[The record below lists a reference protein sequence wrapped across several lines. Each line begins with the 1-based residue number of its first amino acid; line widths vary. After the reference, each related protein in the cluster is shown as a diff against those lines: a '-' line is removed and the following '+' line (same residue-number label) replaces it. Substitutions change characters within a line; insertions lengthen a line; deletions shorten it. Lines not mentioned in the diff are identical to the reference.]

1 MGTMK
6 KAASY
11 VLPLVALFFGANS
24 SWGQSAS
31 IDLGEVVVGATADSP
46 AALAPTS
53 TIRVVDAAT
62 IEKSGAQSLAD
73 ALEKDAGVF
82 VNRSGPAGSVAT
94 LDIRGSSSSQVL
106 VILDGQRLNS
116 AQQGAP
122 DLSQIPASSIASIEV
137 LSAGASAVYGPDALG
152 GVVVITTKKAS
163 GDRLALSFDNSAWPT
178 TLGASGGAA
187 LVDGQHLSVSG
198 GTRIGSAGLSFGANG
213 TRAANAYPYGGTALR
228 SNADL
233 MSGSGNLGLDL
244 PVAMGNFRA
253 RASGSFQEEGVPGS
267 LSWATPSSRE
277 KDSAARASLGWA
289 SDALAGGIL
298 SVDVQGGG
306 SWTRLEYIDPSSPGT
321 TDSLNANLAF
331 RGKALLSDVL
341 DLGFG
346 GSLSGDS
353 TQSSDYSSLA
363 SGQPSRL
370 SAGAYVEPNLSFGS
384 LKLVPAIRYDWSSD
398 YPAGLS
404 FLAGASWAASETL
417 SLRASGGSSYR
428 APTFMELWFPG
439 YSNPNL
445 KPEHG
450 YNAEAGMSFRA
461 DGLSLD
467 LSGFARLV
475 QDLIVSNPP
484 LYIPENIG
492 QAFIPGTELTATARL
507 LDFRA
512 TLHYEFDYPLDTSGS
527 SSPWTGTLITRLS
540 MHRANASIGYALG
553 PVEALVSARYWSARD
568 YYALPAVTI
577 VDAGVTVQAMP
588 GLKLS
593 LSADNLLNAS
603 YQVNCDYPMPG
614 FGLTAGLSYNL

>member
-6 KAASY
+6 KAARL
-11 VLPLVALFFGANS
+11 VLPLVALFAGATS

-31 IDLGEVVVGATADSP
+31 VDLGEVVVGATADSP
-46 AALAPTS
+46 AALAPTA
-53 TIRVVDAAT
+53 TISVVDAAT
-62 IEKSGAQSLAD
+62 IKKSGAQSLAD

-178 TLGASGGAA
+178 ALGASA

-198 GTRIGSAGLSFGANG
+198 GTRIGSAGLSFGADG

-244 PVAMGNFRA
+244 PMAMGNFRA
-253 RASGSFQEEGVPGS
+253 RASGSYQEEGVPGQ

-277 KDSAARASLGWA
+277 KDSALRGSLGWS
-289 SDALAGGIL
+289 SDALAGGLL

-306 SWTRLEYIDPSSPGT
+306 SWTRLEYIDPSWPGT
-321 TDSLNANLAF
+321 TDSVNANLAF
-331 RGKALLSDVL
+331 RGKALLSEAL

-346 GSLSGDS
+346 GSLSSDS
-353 TQSSDYSSLA
+353 TQSSEYSSLA

-370 SAGAYVEPNLSFGS
+370 SAGAYVEPSLSFGN
-384 LKLVPAIRYDWSSD
+384 LKFVPALRYDWSSD

-404 FLAGASWAASETL
+404 FLAGASWAASEAL
-417 SLRASGGSSYR
+417 SLRASGGTSYR
-428 APTFMELWFPG
+428 APTFMELWYP
-439 YSNPNL
+439 YMSNPNL

-450 YNAEAGMSFRA
+450 YNAEAGMNFRE
-461 DGLSLD
+461 GGISLD
-467 LSGFARLV
+467 VSGFARLV
-475 QDLIVSNPP
+475 QDLIVNNAFWV
-484 LYIPENIG
+484 PENVG
-492 QAFIPGTELTATARL
+492 QAFIPGAELSASARL
-507 LDFRA
+507 SAFRA
-512 TLHYEFDYPLDTSGS
+512 NFHYEFDYPLDTTGL
-527 SSPWTGTLITRLS
+527 SSPWAGTLITKLS
-540 MHRANASIGYALG
+540 MHRANASIGYVLG
-553 PVEALVSARYWSARD
+553 PVEGLVSARYWSAREA
-568 YYALPAVTI
+568 YALPAVTI
-577 VDAGVTVQAMP
+577 VDASVAVQALS
-588 GLKLS
+588 GLTFR
-593 LSADNLLNAS
+593 LSADNLLNTV
-603 YQVNCDYPMPG
+603 YQVNSDYPMPG
-614 FGLTAGLSYNL
+614 FGLSAGVSYKL